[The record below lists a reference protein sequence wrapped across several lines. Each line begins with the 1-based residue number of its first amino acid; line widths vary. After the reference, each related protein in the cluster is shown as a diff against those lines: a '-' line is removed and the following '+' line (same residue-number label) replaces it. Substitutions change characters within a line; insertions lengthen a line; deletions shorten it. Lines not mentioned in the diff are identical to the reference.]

1 MQRLAKRSQV
11 CPARACH
18 LQSFLPPYTEANT
31 AIFCGTPEQ
40 RVYAGLYALSGFCG
54 KYGIVCLHQS
64 ASFNDQLRRDVY
76 RFRPE
81 LQQRG
86 DFFAYVA
93 NTETA
98 HYYSPLSGMT
108 AAHILEAIL
117 PFSQGSNAD
126 THFLQ
131 MRYHLQNLLTILEA
145 MRVPWSLD
153 ALMWLAEMPNERFEN
168 DILQRVEHLHIR
180 LADSQ
185 THHDTCTLIQAFAAQ
200 MSFALWTRSENP
212 SQLSIIRAIKDKSLI
227 SIYVNHEESLY
238 MYLAQELR
246 QLMEQGV
253 PFVVMASEVSLAGTP
268 LQNLLFSLQG
278 NCHVVI
284 TAAHLGQIFEPSNDQ
299 MSRLRAKC
307 NAVIVHNCPDA
318 QTAEPFSAAC
328 GEYMRHALLT
338 HYSKHRRAFQ
348 LFSDHEVGVGEQ
360 ETMTRCVRPEELM
373 QLGAEG
379 ALLLGQNCALPI
391 LTPKLLIP

>member
-40 RVYAGLYALSGFCG
+40 RVCAGLYALSGFCG

-64 ASFNDQLRRDVY
+64 PSFNDQLRRDVY
-76 RFRPE
+76 GFRPE

-108 AAHILEAIL
+108 AAH
-117 PFSQGSNAD
+117 
-126 THFLQ
+126 
-131 MRYHLQNLLTILEA
+131 ILEA

-284 TAAHLGQIFEPSNDQ
+284 TAAHLGQILEPSNDQ

-318 QTAEPFSAAC
+318 QTAEPFSSAC